1 MKTITLLNEKGGV
14 GKTTLATHL
23 AAGLAIR
30 GYTVIFVDA
39 DPQANAT
46 STFQL
51 PKSGT
56 LYDMM
61 VRERSWRDSLQIV
74 HPDVYG
80 EPGKAPAGRLLAV
93 PGNVETRNIAMTIND
108 GTIIKRRLDEITTVA
123 DYVIIDT
130 SPTPSLLHASIML
143 ATDHVIIP
151 TQCESISAL
160 EGVPDSIQHT
170 QAVRSQAAMRGL
182 SIADLLAIIP
192 NMYRVRTIAHNEVL
206 QYLRDNYGDK
216 VWPPLPQ
223 SIIFAEARMLNQM
236 LYGYAPDAKI
246 TRYLWQIVKR
256 VEELTKVT
264 A

>member
-51 PKSGT
+51 PKSGI
-56 LYDMM
+56 LYDML
-61 VRERSWRDSLQIV
+61 VRGKSWRDALQIV

-93 PGNVETRNIAMTIND
+93 AGNVETRNIAITIND
-108 GTIIKRRLDEITTVA
+108 GTVVKRRFDEIASVA
-123 DYVIIDT
+123 DYVVVDT
-130 SPTPSLLHASIML
+130 SPTPSLLHASIMI
-143 ATDHVIIP
+143 ATDHVIVP

-160 EGVPDSIQHT
+160 EGVPDSIQHA
-170 QAVRSQAAMRGL
+170 QAVRDQAATRG
-182 SIADLLAIIP
+182 IEVANLLAIIP
-192 NMYRVRTIAHNEVL
+192 NMYRARTIAHNEVL
-206 QYLRDNYGDK
+206 KHLRDHYADK
-216 VWPPLPQ
+216 VWSPLPQ
-223 SIIFAEARMLNQM
+223 SIIFAEARMLNQLM
-236 LYGYAPDAKI
+236 FGYAPDARI
-246 TRYLWQIVKR
+246 TRHLWHIVHR
-256 VEELTKVT
+256 VEQLTKVT